1 MKSSRSVSR
10 AACLILKYGLVL
22 LFACG
27 VRAQTPRPTPPDENT
42 SPGKRPHV
50 ATMRATDSSDGSRVS
65 LTSDHSLTDYEAYRT
80 GDRFYVRIPSTEV
93 SSGSVARGRGF
104 EDAKVQ
110 RNGDSTVLSFRLQPG
125 ATARVEQRANELEVV
140 FKAAGT
146 TAGNTNSSVAGSEAS
161 SPVKPGP
168 VQTNRNV
175 RVNTPPRTKA
185 VNPSPTATSTAT
197 AANTAKGAPSPTPAR
212 ANSGSATKNSQTQSL
227 LPGAAA
233 SPANQS
239 SQAAPRQSSGDAGLN
254 LKERLRYLL
263 LLASLNPIPMVIAL
277 VLLVLIALLLFQ
289 RRRSKGPPRVRPR
302 KKRVASATSP
312 VTVAERGASTPVVT
326 AEPLAAATMSD
337 AGQALPNGD
346 QDPRIA
352 RVSDEVKR
360 VLGGEDYDR
369 DVIADGD
376 AATRQLVAAE
386 LLSALASRNGA
397 RHDRARE
404 IFMNHGYFED
414 ATRDLRIAESPA
426 ERAAAARRLSFVRDR
441 EATPHLAA
449 ALQDS
454 APEVRRAA
462 VEALLDQGDPGAT
475 APLND
480 LMRVETDRN
489 VPHTLIRRA
498 IDACATSG
506 HEQEAALSA
515 ASSPLESFSMPP
527 EEFRSEPVE
536 PEREVIEI

>member
-10 AACLILKYGLVL
+10 ACLILKYGLVL

-27 VRAQTPRPTPPDENT
+27 VRAQTPQPTSPAENT
-42 SPGKRPHV
+42 APGKRPHV
-50 ATMRATDSSDGSRVS
+50 ATMSATDSSDGSRVS

-93 SSGSVARGRGF
+93 SSGRVARGRGF
-104 EDAKVQ
+104 EDARVQ

-125 ATARVEQRANELEVV
+125 ATARVEQRANQLEVV

-146 TAGNTNSSVAGSEAS
+146 TAANTNSTVPGPEAGRYS
-161 SPVKPGP
+161 SPVNPRSA
-168 VQTNRNV
+168 QTNRNA
-175 RVNTPPRTKA
+175 RVNAPPRTEA
-185 VNPSPTATSTAT
+185 VSRPSTTATSTAT

-212 ANSGSATKNSQTQSL
+212 ANSGAATRNSQTQSL
-227 LPGAAA
+227 SPGAAA
-233 SPANQS
+233 SPANES
-239 SQAAPRQSSGDAGLN
+239 SQAAPGQSSGATGLN
-254 LKERLRYLL
+254 LKERLRYLV

-277 VLLVLIALLLFQ
+277 ALVLIALVLFQ
-289 RRRSKGPPRVRPR
+289 RRRAKGTRRVRPR
-302 KKRVASATSP
+302 KKVASATSS
-312 VTVAERGASTPVVT
+312 VTQAEEESTSVVT
-326 AEPLAAATMSD
+326 AEPLAAATMGD

-346 QDPRIA
+346 QDARIV

-360 VLGGEDYDR
+360 VLGGQDYDR
-369 DVIADGD
+369 DVIAADD
-376 AATRQLVAAE
+376 AATRQLVATE

-404 IFMNHGYFED
+404 IFMNYGYFED
-414 ATRDLRIAESPA
+414 ATRDLRIAESSA

-462 VEALLDQGDPGAT
+462 VEALLDQGDPGAM

-480 LMRVETDRN
+480 LMRVETDSN

-498 IDACATSG
+498 IEACAASRD
-506 HEQEAALSA
+506 EPEAALSA
-515 ASSPLESFSMPP
+515 ASSPLQSFSMPP

>member
-1 MKSSRSVSR
+1 
-10 AACLILKYGLVL
+10 
-22 LFACG
+22 
-27 VRAQTPRPTPPDENT
+27 
-42 SPGKRPHV
+42 
-50 ATMRATDSSDGSRVS
+50 MRATDSSDGSRVS

-80 GDRFYVRIPSTEV
+80 GDRFYVRIPSTDV
-93 SSGSVARGRGF
+93 SSGRVPRGRGF

-110 RNGDSTVLSFRLQPG
+110 RDGDSTVLSFRLQPG
-125 ATARVEQRANELEVV
+125 ATARVEQQANQLEVV

-146 TAGNTNSSVAGSEAS
+146 TAANTNSSVPGSEAGRYS
-161 SPVKPGP
+161 SPVNSGL

-175 RVNTPPRTKA
+175 RVNTPPRTNA
-185 VNPSPTATSTAT
+185 VSPSTTATSTAT
-197 AANTAKGAPSPTPAR
+197 AANTAKGTPSPTPAR
-212 ANSGSATKNSQTQSL
+212 ANSGAATKNSQTQSL
-227 LPGAAA
+227 SPGTSP

-239 SQAAPRQSSGDAGLN
+239 SQAAPRQSSRDAGLSW
-254 LKERLRYLL
+254 KERLRYLV

-277 VLLVLIALLLFQ
+277 VLLVLIAFLLFQ
-289 RRRSKGPPRVRPR
+289 RRRAKGTHGVRPR
-302 KKRVASATSP
+302 KKKVASATSSG
-312 VTVAERGASTPVVT
+312 TVAEREASTPVVT
-326 AEPLAAATMSD
+326 AEPLVAATMGD
-337 AGQALPNGD
+337 AGQALSNGD
-346 QDPRIA
+346 QDPRLV
-352 RVSDEVKR
+352 RVSDEMKR

-369 DVIADGD
+369 DVIAASD
-376 AATRQLVAAE
+376 APTRQLVAAE

-404 IFMNHGYFED
+404 IFVNHGYFED

-462 VEALLDQGDPGAT
+462 VEALLDQGDPGAI

-480 LMRVETDRN
+480 LMRVETDSN

-498 IDACATSG
+498 IDACAASG